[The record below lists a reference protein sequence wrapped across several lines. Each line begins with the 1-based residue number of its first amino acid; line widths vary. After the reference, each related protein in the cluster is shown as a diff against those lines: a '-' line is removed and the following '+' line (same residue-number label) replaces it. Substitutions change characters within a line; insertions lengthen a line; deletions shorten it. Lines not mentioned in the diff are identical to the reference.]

1 MRGTLITFEGTDGSG
16 KTTQLRRCAG
26 RLEALGVPHMVTREP
41 GGTSAGA
48 AIRALVLERRAPG
61 LAAETELL
69 LYAADRAQH
78 VRERLE
84 PALASGLVV
93 LCDRYTDATV
103 AYQGRGRGLD
113 AGLISEL
120 NRIATGGLSP
130 DLTLLLDLPVDE
142 SLRRLAGRSGEAPT
156 RFDLEARE
164 FHERVRRGY
173 LEIAAAE
180 PERVRLL
187 DASLPV
193 DDLAALVAET
203 VERALG
209 RSTVRGS

>member
-1 MRGTLITFEGTDGSG
+1 M
-16 KTTQLRRCAG
+16 
-26 RLEALGVPHMVTREP
+26 
-41 GGTSAGA
+41 
-48 AIRALVLERRAPG
+48 LERRAPG

-120 NRIATGGLSP
+120 NRIATGGLAP
-130 DLTLLLDLPVDE
+130 DLTLLLDLPVADGIA
-142 SLRRLAGRSGEAPT
+142 RKAPDDVT
-156 RFDLEARE
+156 RFEADFDLAY
-164 FHERVRRGY
+164 HERVRAGF
-173 LEIAAAE
+173 LALAAAE
-180 PERVRLL
+180 PGRITVIDATASIERVALAIERAVDARLL
-187 DASLPV
+187 AD
-193 DDLAALVAET
+193 
-203 VERALG
+203 
-209 RSTVRGS
+209 